1 MSDPDNKDT
10 VDKLVDGYERMLK
23 ATHEGIEQAQKETT
37 PRLREML
44 EKTRDRMVE
53 LNELTREEAQKVSDY
68 VARDI
73 RDAAEYIAETGED
86 LREWWH
92 FDMQLMEQRMLDMF
106 SRVADQTSL
115 QLQQWAEVARQSAL
129 YQAGEVT
136 GPGTLVCDKCGAKTQ
151 FVKAGRIPPCQ
162 DCGGTAFKRVAKQ
175 SDDSGEEPS
184 GKDAG

>member
-1 MSDPDNKDT
+1 MSDSDKKDS

-23 ATHEGIEQAQKETT
+23 ATHEAIEETQKETT
-37 PRLREML
+37 PALRDML

-68 VARDI
+68 VMRDI
-73 RDAAEYIAETGED
+73 QDAAEYIAETGED
-86 LREWWH
+86 LREWWR

-115 QLQQWAEVARQSAL
+115 QLQQWAEVARQASL
-129 YQAGEVT
+129 YQAGEIT
-136 GPGTLVCDKCGAKTQ
+136 GPGTLACDKCGAETR

-162 DCGGTAFKRVAKQ
+162 DCGGTTFNRVVKQTDESGGAQ
-175 SDDSGEEPS
+175 SDDNAE
-184 GKDAG
+184 